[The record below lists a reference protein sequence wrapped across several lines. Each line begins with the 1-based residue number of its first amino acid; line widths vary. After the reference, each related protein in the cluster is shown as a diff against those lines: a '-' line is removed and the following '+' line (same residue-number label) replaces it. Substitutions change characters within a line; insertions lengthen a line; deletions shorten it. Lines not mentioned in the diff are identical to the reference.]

1 MNRSRYEASKKFYSA
16 DQHTTYKL
24 EADFLAAATDF
35 AKLADILVV
44 RQAQATR
51 RGVADLLLCCN
62 GIFIAAELKAEDG
75 TPSPHQLKFIDKVTE
90 NGGLGA
96 VCSTLGEI
104 WELLDEAWRTC
115 ST

>member
-1 MNRSRYEASKKFYSA
+1 MSKKFYSA
-16 DQHTTYKL
+16 DQHTTHKL
-24 EADFLAAATDF
+24 EADFLEAATGF
-35 AKLADILVV
+35 CKVAGILVV

-62 GIFIAAELKAEDG
+62 GRFIAAELKAEDG
-75 TPSPHQLKFIDKVTE
+75 EPTPHQLKFIDKVID